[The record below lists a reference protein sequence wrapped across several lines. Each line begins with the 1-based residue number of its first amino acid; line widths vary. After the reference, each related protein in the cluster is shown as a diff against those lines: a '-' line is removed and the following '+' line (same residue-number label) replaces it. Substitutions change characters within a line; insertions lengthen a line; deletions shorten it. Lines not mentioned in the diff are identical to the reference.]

1 MELVTPGLGLLF
13 WTCLIFLILF
23 FLLKKFAFPSIVK
36 ILEEREDG
44 IENALLQAEIAR
56 KSLEELN
63 AKNEVLLKE
72 AKEERDILLREA
84 HNLHL
89 RMLEEAKEKSK
100 ADYDAL
106 MLNAREDI
114 LLEKQAAIADIK
126 NEVSAMALDMSKK
139 ILEAN
144 FEDSKNQQEY
154 ADRLLSKIHLNP

>member
-1 MELVTPGLGLLF
+1 MDLVTPGIGLLF

-44 IENALLQAEIAR
+44 IENALLSAEIAR

-106 MLNAREDI
+106 MSSAREDI

-126 NEVSAMALDMSKK
+126 NEVLTMAIDMAKK
-139 ILEAN
+139 ILEAD
-144 FEDSKNQQEY
+144 FKNPKTQEVY
-154 ADRLLSKIHLNP
+154 SDELLSKINITS

>member
-1 MELVTPGLGLLF
+1 MDLVTPGIGLLF

-44 IENALLQAEIAR
+44 IENALLSAEIAR

-106 MLNAREDI
+106 MSSAREDI

-126 NEVSAMALDMSKK
+126 NEVSTMAIDMAKK
-139 ILEAN
+139 ILEAD
-144 FEDSKNQQEY
+144 FKNPKTQEVY
-154 ADRLLSKIHLNP
+154 SDELLSKINITS